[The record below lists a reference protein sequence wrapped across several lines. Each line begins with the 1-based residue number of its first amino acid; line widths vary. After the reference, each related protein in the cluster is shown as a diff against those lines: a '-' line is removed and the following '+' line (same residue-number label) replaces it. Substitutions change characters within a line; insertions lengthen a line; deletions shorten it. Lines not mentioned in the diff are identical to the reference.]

1 MQYLYTF
8 VLNRDVFCEIVNIMY
23 AYLKMYR
30 EKIIFLDISKSKYF
44 LKVWA

>member
-8 VLNRDVFCEIVNIMY
+8 VLNRDGFCEIVNIMY

-30 EKIIFLDISKSKYF
+30 EKIISLDIYK
-44 LKVWA
+44 KVSTI